1 MIQMCSELNLVVFE
15 KKNYENGAFLREI
28 EGFKVECRFT
38 PQRH

>member
-1 MIQMCSELNLVVFE
+1 MIQMCSELNLVAFE
-15 KKNYENGAFLREI
+15 KKKYENGAFLRVV